1 MDANDPQFPTVLI
14 REPGVLVRMT
24 QRGDLERF
32 NVDSLRDELS
42 RVASFG
48 RLNASGEWLEK
59 HPPIDVVRNLI
70 ERDFARYSRGLLV
83 DRVVD
88 VPVLAKDGTLIERPG
103 YHQGGRLYYRPGT
116 LPSGAE
122 LSVRMKSEV
131 HPAELDDAL
140 ELLTVE
146 LLGDFGFADEAS
158 IANALG
164 LLLLP
169 FVRERIN
176 GPTPLHI
183 VRAPDIGSGKSFL
196 ATACLIPSCGM
207 PSIISG
213 TKNEEEW
220 RKRITAALMS
230 GTNAIFLD
238 NLSGKLDSAS
248 LAAALTGGYWEDRIL
263 GESTMAKVPIRNAW
277 VATGNNLALAPEQVR
292 RAVPIFLDPGDVRP
306 DLRDQEQAFNHPD
319 LLEWAQQERAALAE
333 AALTIVRHWLDGP
346 AHSEGGW
353 VYQRTGEDPILG
365 RRNMGSY
372 LDWSRV
378 IGGILD
384 SCGIRGFLD
393 NREKLAYEA
402 DDETIQA
409 GEFLQKWWELD
420 NPPMRSRD
428 VVSLCEY
435 GGALHSALPDEL
447 TGLRS
452 EDMQKKF
459 NAWLR
464 VNNKRRIAGFQLIS
478 DDSSTRKKWY
488 VRKVETQAA
497 APTIA
502 EMYAQH
508 GGEAGTASGEAG

>member
-1 MDANDPQFPTVLI
+1 MDANDPQLPTVLI

-24 QRGDLERF
+24 KRGDLERF

-48 RLNASGEWLEK
+48 RLSASGEWQEK

-103 YHQGGRLYYRPGT
+103 YHEGGRLYYRPGT
-116 LPSGAE
+116 LPDGSE
-122 LSVRMKSEV
+122 LTVKMKSEV

-164 LLLLP
+164 LLILP

-176 GPTPLHI
+176 GPTPLHV

-248 LAAALTGGYWEDRIL
+248 LAAALTGGYWEDRVL

-306 DLRDQEQAFNHPD
+306 DLRDQEQAFTHPD
-319 LLEWAQQERAALAE
+319 LLEWAKQERGALAE

-353 VYQRTGEDPILG
+353 IYQRTGEDPILG

-409 GEFLQKWWELD
+409 GEFLQKWYELD
-420 NPPMRSRD
+420 NPPARSRD
-428 VVSLCEY
+428 VCRLCEY
-435 GGALHSALPDEL
+435 GGPLHGALPDEL
-447 TGLRS
+447 TGLRV
-452 EDMQKKF
+452 EDMQRKF

-464 VNNKRRIAGFQLIS
+464 VNNKRRIAGYQLVS
-478 DDSSTRKKWY
+478 DDSQSRKMWY

-502 EMYAQH
+502 EMYAAA
-508 GGEAGTASGEAG
+508 EAAEAEEPA